1 MAKSPLEQVKEKF
14 GDKSKLVTA
23 IRQLSGEE
31 LWLTRDKEGK
41 GLDHVSNAK
50 LLKLHA
56 TFSLVKEGFG
66 TRAKLASAVAE
77 LEGRGKDEGY
87 SKRLSAW
94 PVPRLYDHFKSTKRR
109 LDAAKKAAEAKAAP
123 PEAKPAAAKAAAKKA
138 APAKPAAAKPAAKKA
153 PAKAAAKKKG
163 KLGPS
168 GPAVNDPAGL
178 VTNGEVGRARPG
190 VGRAT
195 RRPPYGPSTSA

>member
-1 MAKSPLEQVKEKF
+1 VAKSPLEQVKEKF
-14 GDKSKLVTA
+14 GDKSKLVAA

-31 LWLTRDKEGK
+31 LWLTRGKEGK

-50 LLKLHA
+50 LLKLHS

-66 TRAKLASAVAE
+66 TRAKLVSAVAE

-87 SKRLSAW
+87 NKRLSAW

-123 PEAKPAAAKAAAKKA
+123 AKPAAAKATKA
-138 APAKPAAAKPAAKKA
+138 APAKPAAAAKPAAKKA
-153 PAKAAAKKKG
+153 APAKAAAAKKKG

-178 VTNGEVGRARPG
+178 VTNGVVGRG
-190 VGRAT
+190 
-195 RRPPYGPSTSA
+195 S